1 MHGEEEVVDMT
12 GHAFSK
18 EWSALLEPTSP
29 WTNEGKLLLLYCR
42 YS

>member
-1 MHGEEEVVDMT
+1 MHGEEVVDMRV
-12 GHAFSK
+12 HAFSK

-29 WTNEGKLLLLYCR
+29 WTNEGKLLFLYYH